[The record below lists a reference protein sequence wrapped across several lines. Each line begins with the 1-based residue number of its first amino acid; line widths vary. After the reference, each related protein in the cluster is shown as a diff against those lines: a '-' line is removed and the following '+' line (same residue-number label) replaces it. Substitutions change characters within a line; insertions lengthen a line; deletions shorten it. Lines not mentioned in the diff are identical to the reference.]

1 MRHLVSGIHQP
12 SVASFGFRQISPPL
26 GFGETWMSY
35 EVPEEVGAGNY
46 HLYSPTG
53 QWSIA
58 IHDFTLARDSPLSF
72 TLPDYVSVTWY
83 ESIAGEQ
90 YDPPRVLR
98 SDHVAGY
105 CSRPTGWHALV
116 RGQVPIRSVGVEVT
130 PEYSHR
136 YLDAEYGGQFS
147 GVADA
152 FESLNTDGSNWPQ
165 LRAKLMRLWPKAGES
180 PRSCLWY
187 EGVVLQVLGLL
198 VERTRSL
205 SDVRASRT
213 SADDQRRI
221 HSVMAHIDRHHAE
234 ALALGELA
242 NLACMGQTKF
252 KESFR
257 AVAGVSAIGYL
268 HRCRIRRAKEL
279 LRRDDLTIAH
289 VASAVGYASP
299 GRFAEL
305 FRRETGLRPSQY
317 RVSMR

>member
-165 LRAKLMRLWPKAGES
+165 LRAKLMRLWPRRES
-180 PRSCLWY
+180 RR
-187 EGVVLQVLGLL
+187 GVVCG
-198 VERTRSL
+198 
-205 SDVRASRT
+205 
-213 SADDQRRI
+213 
-221 HSVMAHIDRHHAE
+221 
-234 ALALGELA
+234 
-242 NLACMGQTKF
+242 TKGR
-252 KESFR
+252 SFR
-257 AVAGVSAIGYL
+257 CWDCWLSGPGDCPTSERPEPARTISAAF
-268 HRCRIRRAKEL
+268 IR
-279 LRRDDLTIAH
+279 
-289 VASAVGYASP
+289 
-299 GRFAEL
+299 
-305 FRRETGLRPSQY
+305 
-317 RVSMR
+317 